1 MYYLRTE
8 HSFDSAHFLK
18 DYEGKCRNI
27 HGHRWKVIVEIA
39 KQDLETDGNRRG
51 MIVDFSEI
59 KDRLKSICDEFDHCL
74 ICEKGSLK
82 SKTIEA
88 LLEENFRMIETD
100 FIPTAENFAKYF
112 YDRIK
117 AEGFL
122 VHRVEVHETPNN
134 YAAYEE

>member
-1 MYYLRTE
+1 MYFLRTE
-8 HSFDSAHFLK
+8 QSFDSAHFLP
-18 DYEGKCRNI
+18 DYDGKCRNI
-27 HGHRWKVIVEIA
+27 HGHRWKVIVEIKDA
-39 KQDLETDGNRRG
+39 ELEQDGNRRG

-59 KDRLKSICDEFDHCL
+59 KDVLKGICDEMDHCL
-74 ICEKGSLK
+74 IFEKLSLK
-82 SKTIEA
+82 PTTIQA
-88 LLEENFRMIETD
+88 LEDEGFRLIQTD

-117 AEGFL
+117 ADGYK